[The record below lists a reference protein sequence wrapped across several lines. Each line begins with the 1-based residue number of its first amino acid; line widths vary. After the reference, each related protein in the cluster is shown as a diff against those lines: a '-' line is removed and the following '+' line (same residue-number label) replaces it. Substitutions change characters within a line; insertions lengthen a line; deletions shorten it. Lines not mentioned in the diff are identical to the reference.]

1 MYKAIYRTIG
11 LITLFITGRG
21 PSCINDGFEE
31 EFPLNILGIFGVR
44 VSFRRV
50 CG

>member
-1 MYKAIYRTIG
+1 MYISPFTGR
-11 LITLFITGRG
+11 ITLFITGRG
-21 PSCINDGFEE
+21 PSCINDGLEKE
-31 EFPLNILGIFGVR
+31 IPLNILGFFGVH